1 MKLFNQSISHHE
13 LYLENGTILFVY
25 DSAIA
30 CTPKGSNFC
39 YVNKKYAKYSPNM
52 TRYLNIYCPKGIER
66 ILLDDEQM
74 KLKLKEIM
82 ANG

>member
-13 LYLENGTILFVY
+13 LYLENGTILFSY
-25 DSAIA
+25 DSPVA

-39 YVNKKYAKYSPNM
+39 YVNKKYAKYSP
-52 TRYLNIYCPKGIER
+52 TTSKHLNTYCPKGVER

-74 KLKLKEIM
+74 KLKLKEILS
-82 ANG
+82 NG

>member
-1 MKLFNQSISHHE
+1 MKLFNESISHHE
-13 LYLENGTILFVY
+13 LYLENGTILFSY
-25 DSAIA
+25 DSPVA
-30 CTPKGSNFC
+30 CTPRGSNFC
-39 YVNKKYAKYSPNM
+39 YVNKKYAKYSP
-52 TRYLNIYCPKGIER
+52 TTSKHLNLYCPKGMER

>member
-1 MKLFNQSISHHE
+1 MQLYTHSINHHE

-25 DSAIA
+25 DSTVA

-39 YVNKKYAKYSPNM
+39 YVNKKYVQPNFK
-52 TRYLNIYCPKGIER
+52 RCLNLYCPKGVER

-74 KLKLKEIM
+74 KLKLKEILS
-82 ANG
+82 NG